1 MTPSTD
7 RATRAT
13 RDAANLAAVA
23 VVIYAVLWVLST
35 QIGAIREVS
44 PFADDPWDAVAS
56 YAAIFLPV
64 IAGATWIR
72 SLGHRERAL
81 PVVTA
86 RRIRWGSGLAAAI
99 VLVAAGVDA
108 VAIVT
113 IGVSPDAAVVGA
125 VLAGLTGGS
134 VVAAAAAI
142 TLTIR
147 AASVANGRSVVED
160 AEPDVLDDLLTIAVD
175 IAAAAGF
182 GRPAERAARATEAF
196 LDGSSVSPRRHRIA
210 FGLVIAFVTAV
221 MFVLWH
227 AFREGPWINAAVPL
241 VFGTLIGIGVLGV
254 YLGTVF
260 PLRLL
265 RPPR

>member
-23 VVIYAVLWVLST
+23 VVIYAILWVLST

-72 SLGHRERAL
+72 SLGHRERVL

-99 VLVAAGVDA
+99 VLFAAGVDA
-108 VAIVT
+108 VAIAT
-113 IGVSPDAAVVGA
+113 IGVTPEAGVIGA
-125 VLAGLTGGS
+125 ILAGLTGGS
-134 VVAAAAAI
+134 VVAGAAAVA
-142 TLTIR
+142 LTIR
-147 AASVANGRSVVED
+147 AASVAKGRSGVED
-160 AEPDVLDDLLTIAVD
+160 GEPDVVDDLLTLAVE

-221 MFVLWH
+221 AFDFWH
-227 AFREGPWINAAVPL
+227 AFREGPWINATVPL
-241 VFGTLIGIGVLGV
+241 VVGALIAVGVLAV

>member
-13 RDAANLAAVA
+13 RDAANVAAVA
-23 VVIYAVLWVLST
+23 VVIYAILWFLST
-35 QIGAIREVS
+35 QVGAIREVS
-44 PFADDPWDAVAS
+44 PFADDPWDVVAS

-72 SLGHRERAL
+72 SLGHRERVL
-81 PVVTA
+81 PLVTA

-113 IGVSPDAAVVGA
+113 IGLSHEA
-125 VLAGLTGGS
+125 VLIDAMLVGLSAGS
-134 VVAAAAAI
+134 VIASGLAVA
-142 TLTIR
+142 LTIR
-147 AASVANGRSVVED
+147 ASFLADDRSTVED
-160 AEPDVLDDLLTIAVD
+160 AEPDVLDDLLTLAVD
-175 IAAAAGF
+175 VAAAAGF
-182 GRPAERAARATEAF
+182 GRPVERAARATEAF
-196 LDGSSVSPRRHRIA
+196 LDGSTVSPRRHRLA
-210 FGLVIAFVTAV
+210 FGLVVALAAAV
-221 MFVLWH
+221 GFVLWH
-227 AFREGPWINAAVPL
+227 AFREGPWINATVPL
-241 VFGTLIGIGVLGV
+241 VFGTLIGVGVLAV